1 MNESVKRAL
10 YLRKR
15 IFQEHGQFDGMAKE
29 AYIFEKELYNSPA
42 RFGSRWFGGN
52 FDGTANEP

>member
-1 MNESVKRAL
+1 
-10 YLRKR
+10 
-15 IFQEHGQFDGMAKE
+15 MAKE
-29 AYIFEKELYNSPA
+29 AYIFEKELYNFPA